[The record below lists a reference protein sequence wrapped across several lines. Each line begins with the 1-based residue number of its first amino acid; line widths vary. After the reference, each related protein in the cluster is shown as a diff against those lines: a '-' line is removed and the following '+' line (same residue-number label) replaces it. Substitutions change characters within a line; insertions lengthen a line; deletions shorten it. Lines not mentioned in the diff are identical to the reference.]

1 MNKVSDANEGYAMDD
16 WQTHY
21 DNDDLRWDLGLVA
34 PPFIR
39 LWDEKKIPMGKKAII
54 PGCGQGHEVVFLAE
68 KGWQVT
74 GLDYAPGAVELL
86 SQCLKEK
93 KLKADVLSQDF
104 FQLEENHNAQYDLML
119 EQAFFCAIHP
129 SMRSAYVE
137 TSTRILKKGGLL
149 AALFYETGEDGGPPF
164 NTTPSDILDHFS
176 DAFHIETLEKT
187 PHSVEKRK
195 DKELLGLLRKK

>member
-1 MNKVSDANEGYAMDD
+1 MDTTSDKNEGYARND
-16 WQTHY
+16 WQNHY
-21 DNDDLRWDLGLVA
+21 DNDDLQWDLGQVA

-39 LWDEKKIPMGKKAII
+39 LWEENKFFRGKAII

-68 KGWQVT
+68 NGFQVT
-74 GLDYAPGAVELL
+74 GLDYAPGAVSLL
-86 SQCLKEK
+86 QSAIKEK
-93 KLKADVLSQDF
+93 SLQAQVLHQDF
-104 FQLEENHNAQYDLML
+104 FQLDDTHNAQYDLML

-129 SMRSAYVE
+129 SRRPAYVE
-137 TSTRILKKGGLL
+137 TVTRILKKDGLL
-149 AALFYETGEDGGPPF
+149 AALFYETGEKGGPPF

-176 DAFHIETLEKT
+176 DDFHIETLEKT

>member
-1 MNKVSDANEGYAMDD
+1 MNTPSDANEGYARDD
-16 WQTHY
+16 WQNHY
-21 DNDDLRWDLGLVA
+21 DNDDLKWDLGQVA

-39 LWDEKKIPMGKKAII
+39 LWEENKLPRGKTLI
-54 PGCGQGHEVVFLAE
+54 PGCGQGHEVIFLAD
-68 KGWQVT
+68 KGFKVT

-86 SQCLKEK
+86 SRSLKEK
-93 KLKADVLSQDF
+93 KLQADVLSQDF
-104 FQLEENHNAQYDLML
+104 FKLDENHNAQYDLIL

-137 TSTRILKKGGLL
+137 TATRILKKGGLL
-149 AALFYETGEDGGPPF
+149 AALFYETGEEGGPPF